1 MRDPGTPG
9 RNPFFDHG
17 PDAELGDLANLTDDL
32 DGATFAP
39 GGYDAPGFDAA
50 GFDALGFGP
59 DGPAGFSAGSD
70 PWSAVRGADP
80 LGTLAA
86 LVDAL
91 QGAQPEATEHLVA
104 AAHEL
109 VLAVKSVVD
118 ATEAVLAAQRAGA
131 PTSGRPGHEVPRH
144 EAPAEHH
151 DADEP
156 ARDPFTSDQPPT
168 SSRTSGVRRID
179 LA

>member
-17 PDAELGDLANLTDDL
+17 PDAEFGDLGPEPDEAAVQFDEEI
-32 DGATFAP
+32 FAAFP
-39 GGYDAPGFDAA
+39 F
-50 GFDALGFGP
+50 LEGP
-59 DGPAGFSAGSD
+59 DPTLAEGAIPGAGRGASA
-70 PWSAVRGADP
+70 AGADP

-86 LVDAL
+86 FVDAL

-109 VLAVKSVVD
+109 VLAVKTVVD
-118 ATEAVLAAQRAGA
+118 ATEAVLAAQRASVGIPPDA
-131 PTSGRPGHEVPRH
+131 ADDASDTVP
-144 EAPAEHH
+144 
-151 DADEP
+151 
-156 ARDPFTSDQPPT
+156 DPFSSAPEPP
-168 SSRTSGVRRID
+168 RTSGVRRID

>member
-1 MRDPGTPG
+1 MAMRDPGTPG

-17 PDAELGDLANLTDDL
+17 PDAELGDLPPEPRPHEDPDDVGAQQFDEEVFAAFPFL
-32 DGATFAP
+32 DGPDPFVSDGP
-39 GGYDAPGFDAA
+39 GPAS
-50 GFDALGFGP
+50 
-59 DGPAGFSAGSD
+59 GPAG
-70 PWSAVRGADP
+70 PTADP

-109 VLAVKSVVD
+109 VLAVKTVVD
-118 ATEAVLAAQRAGA
+118 ATEAVLAAQRAA
-131 PTSGRPGHEVPRH
+131 SP
-144 EAPAEHH
+144 APAPAT
-151 DADEP
+151 DAP
-156 ARDPFTSDQPPT
+156 APESPRQ
-168 SSRTSGVRRID
+168 SGVRRID